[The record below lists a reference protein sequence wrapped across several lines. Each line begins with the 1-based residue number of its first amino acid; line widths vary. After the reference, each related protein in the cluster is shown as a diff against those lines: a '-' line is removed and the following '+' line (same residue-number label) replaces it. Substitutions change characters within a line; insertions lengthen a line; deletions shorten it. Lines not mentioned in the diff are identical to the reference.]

1 VEARPRDP
9 HARGHRDPG
18 DEAVE
23 LRVPESRRRK
33 SLMKKNG
40 FRCRSTGEMHFPLL
54 AFRGKLRDSR
64 KSALA
69 ALTALGARYGPLS
82 PALSTAFAQ
91 VKDLTRA
98 LASTPRGAPKGIK
111 SFRAAKRRL
120 QGCFVFD
127 RFLCFEHKKNLKW
140 SVAFWWTTF
149 GPPGLV
155 AKNHDFSRFISDFSI
170 FGACREK
177 STRPWAHRH

>member
-1 VEARPRDP
+1 MEARPRDP

-40 FRCRSTGEMHFPLL
+40 F
-54 AFRGKLRDSR
+54 RDSR